1 MLTQPVPASA
11 GEETEEDQQFRTIF
25 QQIAG
30 NVSTREPESTGGTVS
45 MVLGWE
51 PTCKKPT
58 GKKVETLVII
68 TCMVFYAYIL
78 HA

>member
-1 MLTQPVPASA
+1 MLIQPAPASA

-30 NVSTREPESTGGTVS
+30 NVSTREPESTGVGGTTVS

-51 PTCKKPT
+51 PT
-58 GKKVETLVII
+58 G
-68 TCMVFYAYIL
+68 
-78 HA
+78 